1 MNDIKRM
8 TRQRKKILEV
18 IKNTDKNRHPKAN
31 WIYKQ
36 VKQNIPNISLGT
48 VYRNLNYL
56 VKEDKIKELNFDD
69 SSTRYDSLTKLH
81 YHFRCTECNKLSNIN
96 IDIENLKSINKIK
109 KESKFDIGYHRL
121 EFYGICSDCK

>member
-18 IKNTDKNRHPKAN
+18 IKNTNNHPKAD
-31 WIYKQ
+31 WVYDQ
-36 VKQNIPNISLGT
+36 VKKEIPNISLGT
-48 VYRNLNYL
+48 IYRNLNYL
-56 VKEDKIKELNFDD
+56 VKKEKIKKLNFG
-69 SSTRYDSLTKLH
+69 SSSSRYEGNSGLH
-81 YHFRCTECNKLSNIN
+81 YHFRCKECGKLFNIN
-96 IDIENLKSINKIK
+96 IDIGNLKSINKIK